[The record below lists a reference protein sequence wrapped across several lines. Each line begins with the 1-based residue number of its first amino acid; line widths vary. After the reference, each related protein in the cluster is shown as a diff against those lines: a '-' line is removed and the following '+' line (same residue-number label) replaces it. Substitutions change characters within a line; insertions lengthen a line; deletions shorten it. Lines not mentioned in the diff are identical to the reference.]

1 MTDSYEDSVA
11 TEMVEAYGTLH
22 FRKQTRGMVVHEM
35 ADFLLKFIVIGALVV
50 INDGRRINGR
60 YRRGRKR
67 KIVSTA
73 PIHAKLVWVQFLV
86 QDPTAN
92 ALLFLLVK
100 EHSQHTIGVEFS
112 SRTINIGEKRVK
124 LQLWDTAGQERFR
137 SVTRSYY
144 RGAAA
149 CLLVYD
155 ITSRAS
161 FLNLSR
167 WLADARA
174 LASPQLIAVLVGNK
188 TDREEE
194 REVEWNEASKWAS
207 ENDVHFIETSSL
219 TGDNIEKPFALAAR
233 AILLS
238 IESGQLDPEKV
249 RPILPSKLFTRADSF
264 LPYPQI
270 QCFRHSLDYT
280 RRHHRPAAL
289 GHFPRT
295 RMIQWHSLVTLTP
308 SLHPYAPTQ
317 AGSGVSYGDR
327 QLRRIASGSRL
338 SFSMGSVSS
347 GRGRKGIFKLTDMVT
362 TKRKGKC
369 C

>member
-1 MTDSYEDSVA
+1 MSDTHDEGAA
-11 TEMVEAYGTLH
+11 TEMVEAY
-22 FRKQTRGMVVHEM
+22 
-35 ADFLLKFIVIGALVV
+35 DFLLKFIIIGEAGCGKSCLL
-50 INDGRRINGR
+50 
-60 YRRGRKR
+60 
-67 KIVSTA
+67 
-73 PIHAKLVWVQFLV
+73 HQFT
-86 QDPTAN
+86 QN
-92 ALLFLLVK
+92 SFK

-149 CLLVYD
+149 ALLMYD

-174 LASPQLIAVLVGNK
+174 LASPQLVTVMVGNK

-194 REVEWNEASKWAS
+194 REVEWSEASKWAA

-238 IESGQLDPEKV
+238 IESGQLDPEK
-249 RPILPSKLFTRADSF
+249 
-264 LPYPQI
+264 
-270 QCFRHSLDYT
+270 
-280 RRHHRPAAL
+280 
-289 GHFPRT
+289 
-295 RMIQWHSLVTLTP
+295 
-308 SLHPYAPTQ
+308 

-327 QLRRIASGSRL
+327 QLRRISSGSRL

-347 GRGRKGIFKLTDMVT
+347 GSRRRGIGKLGDMVGLK
-362 TKRKGKC
+362 KRGKC